1 MMTLEEIKLA
11 ILQLSPHDQ
20 KRLIVEVVPAIWGQA
35 CQDEEC
41 LMKMRSL
48 VDEETV
54 KKYREQHMGG
64 I

>member
-1 MMTLEEIKLA
+1 MTLEEIKQA
-11 ILQLSPHDQ
+11 ILQLPSVDQ
-20 KRLIVEVVPAIWGQA
+20 KRLIVEIVPAIWGQA

-41 LMKMRSL
+41 LTVMRGL

-54 KKYREQHMGG
+54 RKYREQHMDG